1 MSLAGVLVVAIG
13 RNEGE
18 RLRRCLASLAG
29 QAGLVVYV
37 DSGSTDGSREL
48 AASMGAEVV
57 ALDMTVPFTAA
68 RARNAGFQRGRELA
82 PAAACV
88 QFIDGDC
95 EMRAQWLETASAF
108 MAAHAEV
115 AAVCGRRR
123 ERHPERSVYNLLCD
137 LEWTVQPGP
146 ARACGGDA
154 MFRTAALAEVGG
166 YNPGM
171 IAGEE
176 PELCVR
182 LRQRGWGV
190 QVLAVEMTLHDANML
205 RFGQWW
211 VRSVRAGYAYAE
223 GAALH
228 GGLPERHNV
237 RELLRCVGWGLVV
250 PLLTLLGMALWGPAA
265 AWLLALYPA
274 QAMRLFIH
282 GKGTSRTRFLR
293 ATFLG
298 IGKFAE
304 VTGALRYWRMRLLKR
319 QATLIEYK

>member
-1 MSLAGVLVVAIG
+1 MSQAGVVVVAIG

-29 QAGLVVYV
+29 QAELVVYV

-57 ALDMTVPFTAA
+57 ALDMSVPFTAA

-82 PAAACV
+82 PSAACV

-95 EMRAQWLETASAF
+95 ELRSQWLATAAAF

-137 LEWTVQPGP
+137 VEWAVPPGP
-146 ARACGGDA
+146 ARSCGGDA
-154 MFRTAALAEVGG
+154 MFRSAALADVGG

-205 RFGQWW
+205 RFSQWW
-211 VRSVRAGYAYAE
+211 IRSVRSGYAYAE

-228 GGLPERHNV
+228 GGPPERHNV
-237 RELLRCVGWGLVV
+237 RELMRCVGWGLVL
-250 PLLTLLGMALWGPAA
+250 PLLTLLGLALWGPSA

-274 QAMRLFIH
+274 QALRLFIQ
-282 GKGTSRTRFLR
+282 GNGTWRTRLLR

-304 VTGALRYWRMRLLKR
+304 VTGALRYWRLRLLKR
-319 QATLIEYK
+319 RATLIEYK